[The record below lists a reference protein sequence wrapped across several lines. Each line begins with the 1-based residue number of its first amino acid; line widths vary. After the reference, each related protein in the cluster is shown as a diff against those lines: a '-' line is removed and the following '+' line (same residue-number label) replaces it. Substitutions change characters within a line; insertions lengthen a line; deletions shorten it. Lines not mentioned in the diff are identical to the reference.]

1 MVNTTG
7 FIELDSALDR
17 TVVWYYRG
25 NTENCV
31 SYSAFLDSIKLE
43 LIEKITYCM
52 RNNPIKYNL
61 KLESV
66 YAHRELP
73 TEDRAFKT
81 VSREAYIHSDVSA
94 MVDEDFAAL
103 MSEEDRYMKKGSG
116 FTLSS
121 IDGLLLGI
129 YEHTP
134 LGGSSYISLPESIM
148 RKKAV
153 INPMNIDD
161 DCFKWAILARHVPVG
176 HHNRVGQNYYV
187 LMHLTLF
194 TIVFVIL

>member
-1 MVNTTG
+1 M
-7 FIELDSALDR
+7 
-17 TVVWYYRG
+17 VVWYYRG

-31 SYSAFLDSIKLE
+31 SYPAFLESIKFE
-43 LIEKITYCM
+43 LIEKINNCV
-52 RNNPIKYNL
+52 RINPIKYNL

-73 TEDRAFKT
+73 VEDRAFKT

-94 MVDEDFAAL
+94 MINEDFTAF
-103 MSEEDRYMKKGSG
+103 MSEEDRYMKRGSG

-121 IDGLLLGI
+121 IDGLLLDI

-134 LGGSSYISLPESIM
+134 LGGSSYISVPENIM

-153 INPMNIDD
+153 
-161 DCFKWAILARHVPVG
+161 
-176 HHNRVGQNYYV
+176 Q
-187 LMHLTLF
+187 
-194 TIVFVIL
+194 